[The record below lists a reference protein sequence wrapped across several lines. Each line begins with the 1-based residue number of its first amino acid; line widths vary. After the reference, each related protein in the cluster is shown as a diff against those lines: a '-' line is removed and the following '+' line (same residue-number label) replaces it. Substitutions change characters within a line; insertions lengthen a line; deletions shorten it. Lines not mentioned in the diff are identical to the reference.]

1 MSKTYRGWA
10 EVEDWSHGRA
20 FRRPSKRKSESD
32 WKRELRKESAVSKLD
47 SVFIIINEWEPED
60 SEETLMEIADNKF
73 YASNDAALRALSDI
87 AEGLG
92 VTLEDGATTFEVP
105 VDRRYGLFADDY
117 YIQELNS

>member
-32 WKRELRKESAVSKLD
+32 WKRELRKESAVPKLD
-47 SVFIIINEWEPED
+47 SVFVIINEWEPED
-60 SEETLMEIADNKF
+60 SEETLMEISDNKF
-73 YASNDAALRALSDI
+73 YVEEAAAIKALADT
-87 AEGLG
+87 AE
-92 VTLEDGATTFEVP
+92 TLSIQIEEGATGFSVP
-105 VDRRYGLFADDY
+105 KPRLLGLISDDY